1 MSFHVPTNP
10 EINARLAAQ
19 KRNVTITSFIIALL
33 ICALLVGILWMI
45 SLSSLF
51 KNTEELVTYS
61 TQSESEEKITKPEM
75 TDQVQ
80 KKPSSPSSSM
90 SKVITSSTPS
100 ATAVPVPDITVT
112 EPSLD
117 FGSGDDFGDG
127 WGNGS
132 GNGAAGGGKNTP
144 FGRSGGSGMQG
155 SFYDLK
161 QTDKKSDTKLGKF
174 YKESGN
180 GRGRIEVYKS
190 EIRSLARGKYSL
202 TRLAKYYKANL
213 ELTFTHVVMG
223 NSKAHIAPAAF
234 GVEKEVEPSGLLII
248 YEGKLAADAPN
259 DIKFTGRYDDLLVV
273 YVNNKVVFDG
283 SWSDHTGD
291 FDKGEDVPGATMFNK
306 VKMRRNKK
314 FISLR
319 KGDDIRIVIGESPGG
334 YVGGGL
340 FVEEEGVKY
349 KKNKDGQNILPPFC
363 AEPLDSSDIKKLK
376 KINYPMELN
385 DVPVFKIN

>member
-1 MSFHVPTNP
+1 
-10 EINARLAAQ
+10 
-19 KRNVTITSFIIALL
+19 
-33 ICALLVGILWMI
+33 MI

-61 TQSESEEKITKPEM
+61 SKSDTEEKITKPEM

-90 SKVITSSTPS
+90 SKVIATSTPS
-100 ATAVPVPDITVT
+100 PTAVPVPDITVT

-144 FGRSGGSGMQG
+144 FGRSGGSGMKG

-161 QTDKKSDTKLGKF
+161 QSSKKSPTKLGDF
-174 YKESGN
+174 FKENSS
-180 GRGRIEVYKS
+180 RGRIDIYKS

-223 NSKAHIAPAAF
+223 NSRAHIAPKAF
-234 GVEKEVEPSGLLII
+234 GVEKEVDPSGLLII
-248 YEGKLAADAPN
+248 YEGELVADAPN
-259 DIKFTGRYDDLLVV
+259 EIKFTGRYDDLLVV
-273 YVNNKVVFDG
+273 YVNDKVVFDG

-291 FDKGEDVPGATMFNK
+291 FDKGEDVPGATMFDK

-334 YVGGGL
+334 FVGGGL
-340 FVEEEGVKY
+340 FVEEKGVKY
-349 KKNKDGQNILPPFC
+349 KKNKDGQYILPPFC
-363 AEPLDSSDIKKLK
+363 AEPLDSDDIKRLK
-376 KINYPMELN
+376 KIKYPIELD